1 LKKAGVFT
9 IEFIDIYQA
18 MRFDIIWNY
27 RELFLRGVSLTLR
40 LTLIGYGLGL
50 IFGVILGL
58 GRLSKRKIFY
68 YPSKI
73 YIDFFRG
80 TPLLVQILIIH
91 TALIPS
97 IFGQSLG
104 YFVSGAL
111 ALTLN
116 SAAYIAEIV
125 RAGIQ
130 SLDKGQSEAARSL
143 GMPEGMAMRFVILPQ
158 AIRRMV
164 PPLGNEL
171 IALLKDSSLVTVIAA
186 TDILYAA
193 KVVQGATFRQWEPY
207 LTAALLYLI
216 LTWVAT
222 KLITYIEN
230 RFSTSYVPKKQS
242 KSFFNMFRR

>member
-1 LKKAGVFT
+1 MFT
-9 IEFIDIYQA
+9 VETLDIFQA
-18 MRFDIIWNY
+18 IRFDIIWNY

-40 LTLIGYGLGL
+40 LTLVGYSLGL
-50 IFGVILGL
+50 ILGVLLGL
-58 GRLSKRKIFY
+58 GRMSKRKWLY

-97 IFGQSLG
+97 IFGHSLG

-116 SAAYIAEIV
+116 SAAYISEIV

-143 GMPEGMAMRFVILPQ
+143 GMPQSMAMRFIILPQ

-186 TDILYAA
+186 SDILYAA

-207 LTAALLYLI
+207 LTAAILYLL
-216 LTWVAT
+216 LTWLAT
-222 KLITYIEN
+222 KLIAFIEN
-230 RFSTSYVPKKQS
+230 RFSTSYVPKKRKTTFMDNLQ
-242 KSFFNMFRR
+242 R

>member
-1 LKKAGVFT
+1 MFV
-9 IEFIDIYQA
+9 IELSAILHAFQYE
-18 MRFDIIWNY
+18 IIWNY
-27 RELFLRGVSLTLR
+27 RELFIRGVWLTLR
-40 LTLIGYGLGL
+40 LTFVGFGLGL
-50 IFGVILGL
+50 ILGIFLGL
-58 GRLSKRKIFY
+58 GRLSKNKFFY

-111 ALTLN
+111 ALMLN

-130 SLDKGQSEAARSL
+130 SLDKGQTEAARSL
-143 GMPEGMAMRFVILPQ
+143 GMPKGMAMRHIILPQ

-186 TDILYAA
+186 NDILYAA
-193 KVVQGATFRQWEPY
+193 KVVQGATFKQWEPY
-207 LTAALLYLI
+207 LTAALLYLL
-216 LTWVAT
+216 LTWLAT
-222 KLITYIEN
+222 KVIAYIEK
-230 RFSTSYVPKKQS
+230 RFSTSYVPKKRQTTF
-242 KSFFNMFRR
+242 KDNLLR

>member
-1 LKKAGVFT
+1 VFT
-9 IEFIDIYQA
+9 IDIFNALQ
-18 MRFDIIWNY
+18 FDIIWAY
-27 RELFLRGVSLTLR
+27 RDLFIRGVWLTVR
-40 LTLIGYGLGL
+40 LTLLGFSLGL

-58 GRLSKRKIFY
+58 GRLSKRKLFY
-68 YPSKI
+68 YSSKI

-97 IFGQSLG
+97 IFGKSLG
-104 YFVSGAL
+104 FFVSGAL

-125 RAGIQ
+125 RAGIE

-143 GMPEGMAMRFVILPQ
+143 GMTNSMAMKYVILPQ
-158 AIRRMV
+158 ALRRMV

-207 LTAALLYLI
+207 LTAAFLYLF
-216 LTWVAT
+216 LTWLVT
-222 KLITYIEN
+222 RLIAFIER
-230 RFSTSYVPKKQS
+230 RFSTSYVAKRKNHDELEELEELQ
-242 KSFFNMFRR
+242 R

>member
-1 LKKAGVFT
+1 MLA
-9 IEFIDIYQA
+9 IEFLAIFNAFQ
-18 MRFDIIWNY
+18 FEIIWNY
-27 RELFLRGVSLTLR
+27 RELFIRGVSLTLR
-40 LTLIGYGLGL
+40 LTLVGFSLGL
-50 IFGVILGL
+50 MLGVILGL
-58 GRLSKRKIFY
+58 GRLSKNKFFY

-97 IFGQSLG
+97 LFGQSLG

-130 SLDKGQSEAARSL
+130 SLDKGQTEAARSL
-143 GMPEGMAMRFVILPQ
+143 GMPKGMAMRYIILPQ

-216 LTWVAT
+216 LTWLAT
-222 KLITYIEN
+222 KLIAFIEK
-230 RFSTSYVPKKQS
+230 RFSTSYVPKKR
-242 KSFFNMFRR
+242 KTTFMDNLRR

>member
-1 LKKAGVFT
+1 MLA
-9 IEFIDIYQA
+9 IEFLAIFNAFQ
-18 MRFDIIWNY
+18 FEIIWNY
-27 RELFLRGVSLTLR
+27 RELFIRGVSLTLR
-40 LTLIGYGLGL
+40 LTLVGFSLGL
-50 IFGVILGL
+50 MLGVILGL
-58 GRLSKRKIFY
+58 GRLSKNKFFY

-97 IFGQSLG
+97 LFGQSLG

-130 SLDKGQSEAARSL
+130 SLDKGQTEAARSL
-143 GMPEGMAMRFVILPQ
+143 GMPKGMAMRYIILPQ

-216 LTWVAT
+216 LTWLAT
-222 KLITYIEN
+222 KLIAFIEK
-230 RFSTSYVPKKQS
+230 RFSTSYVPKKRKTTFMDNLQ
-242 KSFFNMFRR
+242 R

>member
-1 LKKAGVFT
+1 MLI
-9 IEFIDIYQA
+9 IEFLDIQQA
-18 MRFDIIWNY
+18 IRFDIIWGY
-27 RELFLRGVSLTLR
+27 RELFIRGVSLTLR
-40 LTLIGYGLGL
+40 LTFVGYGLGL
-50 IFGVILGL
+50 IFGILLGL
-58 GRLSKRKIFY
+58 GKLSKRKWLH
-68 YPSKI
+68 YPSKY

-97 IFGQSLG
+97 IFGHSLG

-116 SAAYIAEIV
+116 SAAYIAEIM
-125 RAGIQ
+125 RAGIE

-143 GMPEGMAMRFVILPQ
+143 GMPQGMAMRFIILPQ
-158 AIRRMV
+158 ALRRMV

-171 IALLKDSSLVTVIAA
+171 ISLLKDSSLVTVIAA
-186 TDILYAA
+186 SDILYAA

-207 LTAALLYLI
+207 LTAALLYLL

-222 KLITYIEN
+222 KGIAFVEK
-230 RFSTSYVPKKQS
+230 RFSTSYIPKKRKTS
-242 KSFFNMFRR
+242 MINSLLGGR

>member
-1 LKKAGVFT
+1 MFA
-9 IEFIDIYQA
+9 IEFLAIFNAFQ
-18 MRFDIIWNY
+18 FEIIWNY
-27 RELFLRGVSLTLR
+27 RELFIRGVWLTLR
-40 LTLIGYGLGL
+40 LTLIGFSLGL
-50 IFGVILGL
+50 VLGIVLGL
-58 GRLSKRKIFY
+58 GRMSKRKWLY

-111 ALTLN
+111 ALMLN

-130 SLDKGQSEAARSL
+130 SLDKGQTEAARSL
-143 GMPEGMAMRFVILPQ
+143 GMPKGMAMRYIILPQ

-186 TDILYAA
+186 NDILYAA

-207 LTAALLYLI
+207 LTAALLYLL
-216 LTWVAT
+216 LTWVAS
-222 KLITYIEN
+222 KLIALIEK
-230 RFSTSYVPKKQS
+230 RFSTSYVPKK
-242 KSFFNMFRR
+242 RRTTFVDQLKR

>member
-1 LKKAGVFT
+1 MLT
-9 IEFIDIYQA
+9 IETLDIFQA
-18 MRFDIIWNY
+18 IRFDIIWNY
-27 RELFLRGVSLTLR
+27 RDLFLRGVSLTLR
-40 LTLIGYGLGL
+40 LTFVGYGLGL
-50 IFGVILGL
+50 ILGVLLGL
-58 GRLSKRKIFY
+58 GRLSKRKWLY

-97 IFGQSLG
+97 LFGHSLG

-116 SAAYIAEIV
+116 SAAYISEIV

-143 GMPEGMAMRFVILPQ
+143 GMPQSMAMRYIILPQ

-207 LTAALLYLI
+207 LTAAILYLL

-222 KLITYIEN
+222 KLIAFIEN
-230 RFSTSYVPKKQS
+230 RFSTSYVPKKRKTTYLDNLQ
-242 KSFFNMFRR
+242 R

>member
-1 LKKAGVFT
+1 VLT
-9 IEFIDIYQA
+9 IETLDIFQA
-18 MRFDIIWNY
+18 IRFDIIWNY
-27 RELFLRGVSLTLR
+27 RDLFLRGVSLTLR
-40 LTLIGYGLGL
+40 LTFVGYGLGL
-50 IFGVILGL
+50 ILGVLLGL
-58 GRLSKRKIFY
+58 GRLSKRKWLY

-97 IFGQSLG
+97 LFGHSLG

-116 SAAYIAEIV
+116 SAAYISEIV

-143 GMPEGMAMRFVILPQ
+143 GMPQSMAMRYIILPQ

-207 LTAALLYLI
+207 LTAAILYLL

-222 KLITYIEN
+222 KLIAFIEN
-230 RFSTSYVPKKQS
+230 RFSTSYVPKKRKTTYLDNLQ
-242 KSFFNMFRR
+242 R